1 MKLFYPCC
9 HSRENG
15 NPGNVK
21 DWIPAQKTAG
31 ITKVNIFLFIVL
43 LIASFIPN
51 ADAHRLQ
58 PAYLEI
64 NEQSAGKF
72 SILWKRPFIGNRPM
86 NINPQLPSS
95 CQNITEPVIQTLAS
109 GAVERWLVDCGES
122 GLTNETILID
132 GLSATQTD
140 VLVRIYYLGGV
151 EETHLLRPAS
161 ASAVVGGVPSR
172 IERIIAYLQLG
183 IQHILM
189 GVDHLLF
196 VLGLLLIV
204 QSRLMLLKTITS
216 FTLAH
221 SITLGI
227 ATLGYANVPLPPLN
241 AVIALSILFLG
252 PEIVRSWRGGTSL
265 TIRHPW
271 VVAFAFG
278 LLHGFGFATGLT
290 NLGLR
295 ATEIP
300 LALLLFN
307 LGVEIGQIGFVM
319 LVILL
324 ERSFRVLEIHWPRWV
339 RLAPGYTVGSLGGYW
354 TIQRTVILI
363 GGLI

>member
-1 MKLFYPCC
+1 MKRLL
-9 HSRENG
+9 
-15 NPGNVK
+15 
-21 DWIPAQKTAG
+21 
-31 ITKVNIFLFIVL
+31 NIILLAVL
-43 LIASFIPN
+43 LFTSFTAT

-64 NEQSAGKF
+64 NEQTTGKF
-72 SILWKRPFIGNRPM
+72 SILWKRPFVGNKAM
-86 NINPQLPSS
+86 NIYPRLPS
-95 CQNITEPVIQTLAS
+95 NFRNLTEPIVQRLPT
-109 GAVERWLVDCGES
+109 GAVERWMVASGEG
-122 GLTNETILID
+122 GLTGKEILID
-132 GLSATQTD
+132 GLSSTQTD
-140 VLVRIYYLGGV
+140 VLVRIYYKEGD

-161 ASAVVGGVPSR
+161 PSAVVGGVPSR
-172 IERIIAYLQLG
+172 IERIIAFVQLG

-189 GVDHLLF
+189 GIDHLLF

-204 QSRLMLLKTITS
+204 QSRWMLLKTITS

-221 SITLGI
+221 SITLCV
-227 ATLGYANVPLPPLN
+227 ATLGYASVPLPPLN
-241 AVIALSILFLG
+241 VVIALSILFLG

-271 VVAFAFG
+271 VIAFAFG

-290 NLGLR
+290 NMGLR
-295 ATEIP
+295 EAEIP

-307 LGVEIGQIGFVM
+307 LGVELGQVAFVM
-319 LVILL
+319 LVIFL

-354 TIQRTVILI
+354 AIQRSVILV
-363 GGLI
+363 GGLL

>member
-1 MKLFYPCC
+1 MNRLF
-9 HSRENG
+9 
-15 NPGNVK
+15 
-21 DWIPAQKTAG
+21 
-31 ITKVNIFLFIVL
+31 NIILLVFLIF
-43 LIASFIPN
+43 ASLALN
-51 ADAHRLQ
+51 ADAHKLQ
-58 PAYLEI
+58 PAYLEM
-64 NEQSAGKF
+64 NEQTAGKF
-72 SILWKRPFIGNRPM
+72 SILWKRPLVSGRPM
-86 NINPQLPSS
+86 NIVPQLPAS
-95 CQNITEPVIQTLAS
+95 CSNITEPAVQSSVS
-109 GAVERWLVDCGES
+109 GVVERWIVDCGKS
-122 GLTNETILID
+122 GMTNGTIAID

-140 VLVRIYYLGGV
+140 VLVRIYYIEGI
-151 EETHLLRPAS
+151 EETHLLRPTTV
-161 ASAVVGGVPSR
+161 SAVVGGVPSGM
-172 IERIIAYLQLG
+172 ERIIAYLQLG

-189 GVDHLLF
+189 GIDHLLF

-204 QSRLMLLKTITS
+204 QSRWMLLKTISS

-227 ATLGYANVPLPPLN
+227 ATLGYASVQLPPLN

-295 ATEIP
+295 EAEIP

-307 LGVEIGQIGFVM
+307 CGVEIGQVAFVM
-319 LVILL
+319 LIILL
-324 ERSFRVLEIHWPRWV
+324 ERSFRVLQIQWPGWV
-339 RLAPGYTVGSLGGYW
+339 RLAPGYTVGSLGAFW

-363 GGLI
+363 RGLL

>member
-1 MKLFYPCC
+1 MKHIIIIIILSLTIF
-9 HSRENG
+9 
-15 NPGNVK
+15 
-21 DWIPAQKTAG
+21 TA
-31 ITKVNIFLFIVL
+31 T
-43 LIASFIPN
+43 

-64 NEQSAGKF
+64 NEQATGKF
-72 SILWKRPFIGNRPM
+72 SVLWKRPLVGSRPM
-86 NINPQLPSS
+86 NIYPQLPAS
-95 CQNITEPVIQTLAS
+95 CNSLTEPVMQVSQSAAI
-109 GAVERWLVDCGES
+109 ERWLVDCGEG
-122 GLTNETILID
+122 GLAGEKILID
-132 GLSATQTD
+132 GLSSTQTD
-140 VLVRIYYLGGV
+140 VLVRIYYLEGT

-161 ASAVVGGVPSR
+161 ASVIVGGAPSAT
-172 IERIIAYLQLG
+172 ERIIAYLQLG

-189 GVDHLLF
+189 GIDHLLF

-204 QSRLMLLKTITS
+204 QSRWMLLKTITS

-227 ATLGYANVPLPPLN
+227 ATLGYASVPLPPLN
-241 AVIALSILFLG
+241 VVIALSILFLG

-295 ATEIP
+295 VAEIP

-307 LGVEIGQIGFVM
+307 CGVEIGQIAFVM

-363 GGLI
+363 GGLV

>member
-1 MKLFYPCC
+1 MN
-9 HSRENG
+9 R
-15 NPGNVK
+15 
-21 DWIPAQKTAG
+21 
-31 ITKVNIFLFIVL
+31 FIYIL
-43 LIASFIPN
+43 ALIALLLTSSTESVE
-51 ADAHRLQ
+51 AHRLQ

-64 NEQSAGKF
+64 NEQGPGKF
-72 SILWKRPFIGNRPM
+72 SILWKRPLVGNKPM
-86 NINPQLPSS
+86 NIYPRLPSS
-95 CQNITEPVIQTLAS
+95 CRNLTEPVVQLSPS
-109 GAVERWLVDCGES
+109 GSVERWIVASGES
-122 GLTNETILID
+122 GMTNETIVID

-140 VLVRIYYLGGV
+140 VLVRIYYIEGA

-161 ASAVVGGVPSR
+161 ASAVVGGVPSST
-172 IERIIAYLQLG
+172 ERIIAYLQLG
-183 IQHILM
+183 IQHIVM

-204 QSRLMLLKTITS
+204 QSRWILLKTITS

-227 ATLGYANVPLPPLN
+227 ATLGYASVPLPPLN

-278 LLHGFGFATGLT
+278 LMHGFGFATGLT

-295 ATEIP
+295 EAEIP

-307 LGVEIGQIGFVM
+307 LGVEIGQVGFVM

-339 RLAPGYTVGSLGGYW
+339 RLAPGYTVGSLGAYW

-363 GGLI
+363 GGLL